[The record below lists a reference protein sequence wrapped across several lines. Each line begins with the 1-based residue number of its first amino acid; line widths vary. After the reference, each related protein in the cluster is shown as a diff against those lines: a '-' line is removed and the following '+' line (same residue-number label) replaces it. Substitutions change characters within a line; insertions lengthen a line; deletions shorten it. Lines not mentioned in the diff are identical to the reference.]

1 MLKVLIVCA
10 NGTGTSL
17 MMKEKAQMS
26 LIKLG
31 IENLKID
38 HSDLS
43 IGETEDYDLIFCHMT
58 FVDNFKYA
66 EKKGIKVIG
75 INNILSEEEFK
86 QKLESS
92 GYLEELK
99 SK

>member
-26 LIKLG
+26 LIKL
-31 IENLKID
+31 
-38 HSDLS
+38 
-43 IGETEDYDLIFCHMT
+43 EDYDLIFCHMT

-99 SK
+99 NK

>member
-1 MLKVLIVCA
+1 MLKVLVVCA

-17 MMKEKAQMS
+17 MMKEKAQMA

-31 IENLKID
+31 VENLSID
-38 HSDLS
+38 HCDMNNCKT
-43 IGETEDYDLIFCHMT
+43 GNYDLIFCPNN
-58 FVDNFKYA
+58 FVDHFKDA
-66 EKKGIKVIG
+66 QEKGSKLIGIK
-75 INNILSEEEFK
+75 NILSEDEFK

-99 SK
+99 GK

>member
-31 IENLKID
+31 IETAIITIYYIQIEL
-38 HSDLS
+38 
-43 IGETEDYDLIFCHMT
+43 
-58 FVDNFKYA
+58 
-66 EKKGIKVIG
+66 
-75 INNILSEEEFK
+75 
-86 QKLESS
+86 
-92 GYLEELK
+92 YL
-99 SK
+99 